1 MSLLDP
7 VLVALMLLFA
17 VGGYRQGFLVGA
29 FSFIGFIGG
38 ALLGLHMAPAAADRL
53 QDPGGRVLVALLLVF
68 GLAVLGQTLVGWVG
82 TRLRGTI
89 RSRSGRAVDDVGG
102 AVVSVLA
109 VALVAGMVAGPLASS
124 SLPWLARAVRDSAV
138 LTHIDRWTPQ
148 LLRDLS
154 RTLREAVDTRGFPD
168 VFGGLTPTRVPEV
181 GPPDP
186 TIADLPAVLKVAG
199 SVVKVYGDAPACSR
213 RMEGSGF
220 VYDPEYV
227 MTNAH
232 VVAGTEAVTVEVGG
246 SRYEAGVVLFD
257 PDLDVAVLHVPGLDL
272 PAMSFAAAPAER
284 GADAVVLGY
293 PLDGPFD
300 AQEARV
306 RELREISGPDI
317 YGSRQVTREV
327 YSIRALVRSGNSG
340 GPLVAPTGEV
350 LGVIF
355 AAAADDPTTGF
366 ALSARQV
373 RDAAEAGA
381 GRTRLTGTG
390 SCA

>member
-1 MSLLDP
+1 MSPLDP
-7 VLVALMLLFA
+7 LLVALMLLFA
-17 VGGYRQGFLVGA
+17 AGGYRQGFLVGA
-29 FSFIGFIGG
+29 FSFTGFISG
-38 ALLGLHMAPAAADRL
+38 ALLGLHVGPAAADRL

-68 GLAVLGQTLVGWVG
+68 GLAVLGQALAGWVG

-89 RSRSGRAVDDVGG
+89 RSRSGRRVDDVGG
-102 AVVSVLA
+102 AVVAVLA
-109 VALVAGMVAGPLASS
+109 VVLVAGMVAGPLASS
-124 SLPWLARAVRDSAV
+124 SLPWLARSVRDSAV
-138 LTHIDRWTPQ
+138 LHHIDRLTPQ

-154 RTLREAVDTRGFPD
+154 RTLRDVVDTRGFPD
-168 VFGGLTPTRVPEV
+168 VFAGLTPTRVPEV

-186 TIADLPAVLKVAG
+186 TIADLPAVLAVAG

-220 VYDPEYV
+220 VYEPGYV

-232 VVAGTEAVTVEVGG
+232 VVAGTGAVTVEAGG
-246 SRYEAGVVLFD
+246 GRYDAGVVLFD
-257 PDLDVAVLHVPGLDL
+257 SDLDVAVLHVPGLDL
-272 PAMSFAAAPAER
+272 PAMSFASAPADR
-284 GADAVVLGY
+284 GADAIVLGY

-306 RELREISGPDI
+306 RELRDISGPDI
-317 YGSRQVTREV
+317 YGSRHVTREV
-327 YSIRALVRSGNSG
+327 YSIRALVRGGNSG
-340 GPLVAPTGEV
+340 GPLVAPSGEV

-355 AAAADDPTTGF
+355 AAAADDPNTGF

-373 RDAAEAGA
+373 EEAAEAGA